1 MTVECEGMYRSPSV
15 KVTDVGLMIHI
26 SFIVI
31 EFGNVSLLS
40 IRDLYLT
47 CLFVSVSEKNWI
59 LTSVAVGSILPR
71 K

>member
-1 MTVECEGMYRSPSV
+1 MYRSPSV

-26 SFIVI
+26 GFIVI

-40 IRDLYLT
+40 IRDFYLT